1 NSPQTD
7 KINQARVASLR
18 TFYADNRCL
27 SGDIRADAMR
37 LGSKTNTQEVAAMKR
52 SAISISR
59 NPSRRAKRPYI
70 GILSEQ
76 EQRAMNTVQ
85 HDEATQPAFAALVGL
100 DWSDEKHDI
109 CLLAEGASKPETSVI
124 AGTPEAIQ
132 DWIQLL
138 QKRFGNRPVAICLEQ
153 SRGPLIY
160 ALMNYA
166 FITLYA
172 INPVQ
177 SAKYRETFAPSGAK
191 DDPVDAGLLLDLLR
205 RHRAQLT
212 PWKPDDVQTRTIR
225 GLSEER
231 RHAVDMRT
239 KCIQKLTARLKMYF
253 PQALDWFADDLASP
267 MACDFLLHWST
278 VAEVKKAKSATL
290 RAFFHA
296 HNCRSEALIAQRLDA
311 IAKAVPLTE
320 DPGIVTPAILTV
332 QTLARVIRD
341 LSSAVT
347 KFDQQLAGVFA
358 SHPDAP
364 IFNSFPGAGN
374 VMAPRLS
381 AAFGSDRQRWPDAGA
396 LQSFSGIAP
405 VTERSGKSTWIHRR
419 WKCPKFYLQ
428 TFFEYAQY
436 SIPYSVWAGA
446 FYRQEIAKGKRRNA
460 VIRALAFKWM
470 RIQMACWQQ
479 RVPYDESR
487 YLQSLIQRGAPL
499 AKLIQT

>member
-1 NSPQTD
+1 MS
-7 KINQARVASLR
+7 
-18 TFYADNRCL
+18 
-27 SGDIRADAMR
+27 
-37 LGSKTNTQEVAAMKR
+37 
-52 SAISISR
+52 
-59 NPSRRAKRPYI
+59 
-70 GILSEQ
+70 
-76 EQRAMNTVQ
+76 TVQ
-85 HDEATQPAFAALVGL
+85 HPGAATPEFAAFVGL
-100 DWSDEKHDI
+100 DWADAKHDI
-109 CLLAEGASKPETSVI
+109 CLLAEGASKPEASVI
-124 AGTPEAIQ
+124 ASTPEAIQ

-138 QKRFGNRPVAICLEQ
+138 RKRFGNRPVAICLEQ

-166 FITLYA
+166 FITLYP

-177 SAKYRETFAPSGAK
+177 SAKYREAFAPSGAK
-191 DDPVDAGLLLDLLR
+191 DDPVDAGLLLDLLC

-231 RHAVDMRT
+231 RHAVDLRT
-239 KCIQKLTARLKMYF
+239 KCVQKLTARLKTYF
-253 PQALDWFADDLASP
+253 PQAIDGFVDDLTSL
-267 MACDFLLHWST
+267 MACDFLLRWPT
-278 VAEVKKAKSATL
+278 VAEVKKAKPAAL
-290 RAFFHA
+290 RAFFHG
-296 HNCRSEALIAQRLDA
+296 HNCRNETLIAQRLDA

-320 DPGIVTPAILTV
+320 DPGVVTPAVLTV

-341 LSSAVT
+341 LSVAIA
-347 KFDQQLAGVFA
+347 KFDQQLAEIFA
-358 SHPDAP
+358 THPDAP
-364 IFNSFPGAGN
+364 IFNSFPGAGD

-381 AAFGSDRQRWPDAGA
+381 AAFGSDRQRWRDAGA
-396 LQSFSGIAP
+396 IQSFSGIAP
-405 VTERSGKSTWIHRR
+405 VTERSGKSAWVHRR

-428 TFFEYAQY
+428 TFFEYAQR

-446 FYRQEIAKGKRRNA
+446 FYRQEIAKGKGRNA

-479 RVPYDESR
+479 KVPYDESR